1 MPIPS
6 ESFAKSRSTRLGEVG
21 SAFWSGF
28 TTPSLFALVVMVVAF
43 VATALG
49 VFVGVTPTQ
58 LAGPLAPYL
67 ARGSTD
73 AEGFATSEAYK
84 LAYGPKTVGGP
95 PRLYIIGNSL
105 IAQALA
111 SDERMTADMH
121 RATRRD
127 WDVRFLISPLQ
138 GALDEAALA
147 DYATR
152 QTPGIVMLS
161 SGFDRLGSDTAELL
175 KYYRMA
181 RLGFRSE
188 WPDEQVRSILN
199 ARPRR
204 TTGNF
209 LFDNRFFFIRNASM
223 ISLRY
228 ATRQP
233 AEYRI
238 DSYVFKQTDIKLS
251 TYSTEILNNLK
262 ANYRPGKIAVDLLT
276 DTATRL
282 KARGNRI
289 VLFEAPISPALLANP
304 VDRERYEIHLQEMAR
319 LSANLGAYYCRLPD
333 GVAVPPSI
341 FRDYYHIADPAWQ
354 ARLRARLAECVADVT
369 RGETRS

>member
-6 ESFAKSRSTRLGEVG
+6 ESFSRSRSTRLGEVG

-28 TTPSLFALVVMVVAF
+28 NTPSLFALAVMVVSF

-49 VFVGVTPTQ
+49 VLVGVTPTR

-73 AEGFATSEAYK
+73 AEGFATSEAFQ
-84 LAYGPKTVGGP
+84 LAYGPKTSGGP

-111 SDERMTADMH
+111 SDERMTADM
-121 RATRRD
+121 RKATRRE

-238 DSYVFKQTDIKLS
+238 DSYIFKQTDIKLS
-251 TYSTEILNNLK
+251 TYSAEILKNLK
-262 ANYRPGKIAVDLLT
+262 ANYRPGKIAVALLT
-276 DTATRL
+276 DTANRL

-354 ARLRARLAECVADVT
+354 ERLRVRLAECVADMT

>member
-1 MPIPS
+1 MPISS
-6 ESFAKSRSTRLGEVG
+6 ESFTRSRSTRLGEVG

-28 TTPSLFALVVMVVAF
+28 TTPSLFALAVMVVAF

-49 VFVGVTPTQ
+49 VFVGVTPTR

-73 AEGFATSEAYK
+73 AEGFATSEAFK
-84 LAYGPKTVGGP
+84 LAYGPKTPGGP
-95 PRLYIIGNSL
+95 PRLYVIGNSL

-111 SDERMTADMH
+111 SDERMTANLQD
-121 RATRRD
+121 ATRRD

-161 SGFDRLGSDTAELL
+161 SGFDRLGSDTADLL

-188 WPDEQVRSILN
+188 WPDEQVRSILQ

-233 AEYRI
+233 AEHRI
-238 DSYVFKQTDIKLS
+238 DSYIFEQTDIKLT
-251 TYSTEILNNLK
+251 TYSAEILKNLK

-289 VLFEAPISPALLANP
+289 VLFEAPISPALLARP
-304 VDRERYEIHLQEMAR
+304 ADRERYEIHLQEMAR
-319 LSANLGAYYCRLPD
+319 ISANLGAYYCRLPD

-354 ARLRARLAECVADVT
+354 ERLRVRLAECVADMT